1 MENGKYIEKEF
12 RSDEDVLSVIDSII
26 EETKTANEEQGKSF
40 DMAKSVSAQ
49 LPFFACKNTI
59 LNQKLQNDISRYVYC
74 EKFHSPPYAGAYGDQ
89 PYIWIQKSNIIG
101 SAINKKQKKV
111 IENNN
116 A

>member
-1 MENGKYIEKEF
+1 MENGKYIEKDF
-12 RSDEDVLSVIDSII
+12 RSDEDVWSVIDSII
-26 EETKTANEEQGKSF
+26 EETKTVNEEQGKSF

-59 LNQKLQNDISRYVYC
+59 LNQKSQNDISRYVYC

-101 SAINKKQKKV
+101 NAINKKQKKV